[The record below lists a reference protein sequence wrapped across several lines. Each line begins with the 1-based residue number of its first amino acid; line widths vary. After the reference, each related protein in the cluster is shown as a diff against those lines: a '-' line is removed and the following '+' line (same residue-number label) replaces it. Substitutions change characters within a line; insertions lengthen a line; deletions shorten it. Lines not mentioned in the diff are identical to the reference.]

1 VTVLG
6 SSLLY
11 DTLLVSWVLGVA
23 FYTFALGKLAG
34 AFGRTKRD

>member
-1 VTVLG
+1 MNALD

-23 FYTFALGKLAG
+23 LYTFALGRLAG
-34 AFGRTKRD
+34 VIGRSKGD